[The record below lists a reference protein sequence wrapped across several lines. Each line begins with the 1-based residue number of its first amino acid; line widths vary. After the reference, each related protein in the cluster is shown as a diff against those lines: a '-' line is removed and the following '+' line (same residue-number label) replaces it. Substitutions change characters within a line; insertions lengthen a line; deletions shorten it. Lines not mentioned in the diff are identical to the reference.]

1 MLGPALMLGGI
12 GLFALLDANSK
23 LLAAH
28 YPAGQVLFCR
38 FATILLAIAALRAL
52 RPGVGGPL
60 GGTAHPWLH
69 LLRAVAMLGSAAF
82 FFLAFRLL
90 PLAEGYLVFFTAPFM
105 TLGLAA
111 AVLRERMPP
120 AAWAWSGVGF
130 LGVAVALAPGLSG
143 AGGERALAGY
153 LFAFLGT
160 LCYSAVFTVNRRLRG
175 ERGLARLLVWPSL
188 LGLAVTAPFAAAEW
202 VAPGPVAAI
211 QLMLNGG
218 LVAAATLALAAAFRH
233 ADAAR
238 LAPMEFSGLLWSV
251 GFDLLVWHR
260 PPTAAS
266 LAGGAIVVLACLMSE
281 RAQRRDRPEG

>member
-28 YPAGQVLFCR
+28 YPLGQVLFCR
-38 FATILLAIAALRAL
+38 FATILLAVAALRVL
-52 RPGVGGPL
+52 RPGTGGPI
-60 GGTAHPWLH
+60 GTAHPWLH
-69 LLRAVAMLGSAAF
+69 LLRAVAMLGSATF

-105 TLGLAA
+105 TLALAA
-111 AVLRERMPP
+111 TALGERMPP

-130 LGVAVALAPGLSG
+130 LGVAVALAPGLLG
-143 AGGERALAGY
+143 AEGERAMEGY
-153 LFAFLGT
+153 LFALLGT
-160 LCYSAVFTVNRRLRG
+160 LCYSTVFTVNRRLRG
-175 ERGLARLLVWPSL
+175 ERGVARLLVWPTL
-188 LGLAVTAPFAAAEW
+188 LGLAATSPLAAAEW
-202 VAPGPVAAI
+202 VAPGPVAAM
-211 QLMLNGG
+211 QLMLNGA

-251 GFDLLVWHR
+251 GFDLLLWQR
-260 PPTAAS
+260 APTAAS
-266 LAGGAIVVLACLMSE
+266 LLGGAIVVLACVMSE